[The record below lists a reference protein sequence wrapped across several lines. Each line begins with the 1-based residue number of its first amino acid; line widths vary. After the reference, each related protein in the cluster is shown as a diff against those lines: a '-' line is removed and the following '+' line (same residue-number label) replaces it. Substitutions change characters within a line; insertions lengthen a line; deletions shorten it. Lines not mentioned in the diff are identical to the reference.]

1 MTAEETLN
9 LVAKQ
14 WCTLEDIMKLG
25 HLGRNSALKAKK
37 KIKDKLEKQGYLIP
51 KSVVPTKE
59 VVAFF
64 DIDIPYLES
73 RVSSKKL
80 IKNMLERRYNMKQIN
95 EINKSIKKDIIVENL
110 MISNGVYLLVSH
122 PKVGK
127 SMFAQQLAFSLTTG
141 EDFLGF
147 KVNPSHVLY
156 ITTEGDINQLN
167 DRFKLMNL
175 KPNVNKLHIID
186 IDDIPDFYIRDIE
199 RDIYELTFDK
209 EPLFIIMDMFKDI
222 KFDTSYDI
230 NNYQE
235 INDVVFRKLKELC
248 RKYNSTLLVTHHLN
262 KRDETMG
269 SVGLNADVSGIIKLK
284 ESKNN
289 YNKLTLDYKGRD
301 LGRLELN
308 LKRND
313 NQTFSVIDEN
323 TNDETDYNLLLFIK
337 YAVAKKDF
345 DYTISDILSKTNI
358 LLTPTQLGGL
368 IQRNLQLLEKE
379 GLHITSKRTA
389 NERLWHCSYEEP
401 SENNE

>member
-1 MTAEETLN
+1 
-9 LVAKQ
+9 
-14 WCTLEDIMKLG
+14 
-25 HLGRNSALKAKK
+25 
-37 KIKDKLEKQGYLIP
+37 
-51 KSVVPTKE
+51 
-59 VVAFF
+59 
-64 DIDIPYLES
+64 
-73 RVSSKKL
+73 
-80 IKNMLERRYNMKQIN
+80 MKQIN
-95 EINKSIKKDIIVENL
+95 ETNKSIKKDIIVENL

-156 ITTEGDINQLN
+156 ITTEGDINQLH
-167 DRFKLMNL
+167 DRFKLMKL

-199 RDIYELTFDK
+199 RDIHELTFNK

-222 KFDTSYDI
+222 KFDTSYDL

-269 SVGLNADVSGIIKLK
+269 SVGLNADVSGIMKLK

-308 LKRND
+308 LKRNE

-337 YAVAKKDF
+337 YAVARKDF

>member
-1 MTAEETLN
+1 
-9 LVAKQ
+9 
-14 WCTLEDIMKLG
+14 
-25 HLGRNSALKAKK
+25 
-37 KIKDKLEKQGYLIP
+37 
-51 KSVVPTKE
+51 
-59 VVAFF
+59 
-64 DIDIPYLES
+64 
-73 RVSSKKL
+73 
-80 IKNMLERRYNMKQIN
+80 MKQIN
-95 EINKSIKKDIIVENL
+95 ETNKSIKKDIIVENL

-127 SMFAQQLAFSLTTG
+127 SMFVQQLAFSLTTG

-156 ITTEGDINQLN
+156 ITTEGDINQLQ

-175 KPNVNKLHIID
+175 KPNVDKLHIID

-199 RDIYELTFDK
+199 RDIHELTFDK

-222 KFDTSYDI
+222 KFDTSYDL

-269 SVGLNADVSGIIKLK
+269 SVGLNADVSGIMKLK

-308 LKRND
+308 LKRNE

-337 YAVAKKDF
+337 YAVARKDF

>member
-1 MTAEETLN
+1 
-9 LVAKQ
+9 
-14 WCTLEDIMKLG
+14 
-25 HLGRNSALKAKK
+25 
-37 KIKDKLEKQGYLIP
+37 
-51 KSVVPTKE
+51 
-59 VVAFF
+59 
-64 DIDIPYLES
+64 
-73 RVSSKKL
+73 
-80 IKNMLERRYNMKQIN
+80 MKQIN

-156 ITTEGDINQLN
+156 ITTEGDINQLQ

-199 RDIYELTFDK
+199 RDIHELTFDK

-262 KRDETMG
+262 KRDDTMG

-308 LKRND
+308 LKRNE

-337 YAVAKKDF
+337 YAVARKDF
-345 DYTISDILSKTNI
+345 DYTISDLLSKTNI

>member
-1 MTAEETLN
+1 
-9 LVAKQ
+9 
-14 WCTLEDIMKLG
+14 
-25 HLGRNSALKAKK
+25 
-37 KIKDKLEKQGYLIP
+37 
-51 KSVVPTKE
+51 
-59 VVAFF
+59 
-64 DIDIPYLES
+64 
-73 RVSSKKL
+73 
-80 IKNMLERRYNMKQIN
+80 MKQIN
-95 EINKSIKKDIIVENL
+95 ELNKSIKKDIIVENL

-156 ITTEGDINQLN
+156 ITTEGDINQLQ

-199 RDIYELTFDK
+199 RDIHELTFDK
-209 EPLFIIMDMFKDI
+209 EPLFIIIDMFKDI

-262 KRDETMG
+262 KRNETMG
-269 SVGLNADVSGIIKLK
+269 SVGLNADVSGIMKLK

-308 LKRND
+308 LTRND
-313 NQTFSVIDEN
+313 NQTFCVIDEN
-323 TNDETDYNLLLFIK
+323 TDDETDYNLLLFIK
-337 YAVAKKDF
+337 YAVARKDF

>member
-1 MTAEETLN
+1 
-9 LVAKQ
+9 
-14 WCTLEDIMKLG
+14 
-25 HLGRNSALKAKK
+25 
-37 KIKDKLEKQGYLIP
+37 
-51 KSVVPTKE
+51 
-59 VVAFF
+59 
-64 DIDIPYLES
+64 
-73 RVSSKKL
+73 
-80 IKNMLERRYNMKQIN
+80 MKQIN

-127 SMFAQQLAFSLTTG
+127 SMFAQLLAFSLTTG

-222 KFDTSYDI
+222 KFDTSYDL

-308 LKRND
+308 LKRNE
-313 NQTFSVIDEN
+313 NQTFNVIDEN

-337 YAVAKKDF
+337 YAVVRKDF

>member
-1 MTAEETLN
+1 
-9 LVAKQ
+9 
-14 WCTLEDIMKLG
+14 
-25 HLGRNSALKAKK
+25 
-37 KIKDKLEKQGYLIP
+37 
-51 KSVVPTKE
+51 
-59 VVAFF
+59 
-64 DIDIPYLES
+64 
-73 RVSSKKL
+73 
-80 IKNMLERRYNMKQIN
+80 MKQIN
-95 EINKSIKKDIIVENL
+95 EINKSIKKDIIVESL

-222 KFDTSYDI
+222 KFDTSYDL

-308 LKRND
+308 LKRNE
-313 NQTFSVIDEN
+313 NQTFNVIDEN
-323 TNDETDYNLLLFIK
+323 TNDKTDYNLLLFIK
-337 YAVAKKDF
+337 YAVVRKDF

>member
-1 MTAEETLN
+1 
-9 LVAKQ
+9 
-14 WCTLEDIMKLG
+14 
-25 HLGRNSALKAKK
+25 
-37 KIKDKLEKQGYLIP
+37 
-51 KSVVPTKE
+51 
-59 VVAFF
+59 
-64 DIDIPYLES
+64 
-73 RVSSKKL
+73 
-80 IKNMLERRYNMKQIN
+80 MKQIN
-95 EINKSIKKDIIVENL
+95 EVNKSIKKDIIVENL

-156 ITTEGDINQLN
+156 ITTEGDINQLQ

-199 RDIYELTFDK
+199 RDIHELTFNK

-222 KFDTSYDI
+222 KFDTSYDL

-269 SVGLNADVSGIIKLK
+269 SVGLNADVSGIMKLK

-308 LKRND
+308 LKRNE

-337 YAVAKKDF
+337 YAVARKDF

>member
-1 MTAEETLN
+1 
-9 LVAKQ
+9 
-14 WCTLEDIMKLG
+14 
-25 HLGRNSALKAKK
+25 
-37 KIKDKLEKQGYLIP
+37 
-51 KSVVPTKE
+51 
-59 VVAFF
+59 
-64 DIDIPYLES
+64 
-73 RVSSKKL
+73 
-80 IKNMLERRYNMKQIN
+80 MKQIN
-95 EINKSIKKDIIVENL
+95 EVNKSIKKDIIVENL

-127 SMFAQQLAFSLTTG
+127 SMFVQQLAFSLTTG

-167 DRFKLMNL
+167 DRFKLMKL

-199 RDIYELTFDK
+199 RDIHELTFNK

-222 KFDTSYDI
+222 KFDTSYDL

-269 SVGLNADVSGIIKLK
+269 SVGLNADVSGIMKLK

-308 LKRND
+308 LKRNE

-337 YAVAKKDF
+337 YAVARKDF

>member
-1 MTAEETLN
+1 
-9 LVAKQ
+9 
-14 WCTLEDIMKLG
+14 MKRL
-25 HLGRNSALKAKK
+25 
-37 KIKDKLEKQGYLIP
+37 
-51 KSVVPTKE
+51 
-59 VVAFF
+59 
-64 DIDIPYLES
+64 
-73 RVSSKKL
+73 
-80 IKNMLERRYNMKQIN
+80 N
-95 EINKSIKKDIIVENL
+95 EINKTIKKDIIVENL

-156 ITTEGDINQLN
+156 ITTESDINQLN
-167 DRFKLMNL
+167 NRFKLMNL
-175 KPNVNKLHIID
+175 NINVDKFHVID
-186 IDDIPDFYIRDIE
+186 SDDISDFYIRDIE
-199 RDIYELTFDK
+199 RDIHELTFNK
-209 EPLFIIMDMFKDI
+209 EPLFVIMDMFKDI
-222 KFDTSYDI
+222 KFDTSYDL

-235 INDVVFRKLKELC
+235 VNDVVFRKLKDLC
-248 RKYNSTLLVTHHLN
+248 KKYNITLLVTHHLN

-289 YNKLTLDYKGRD
+289 YNKLTLFYKGRD

-313 NQTFSVIDEN
+313 NQTFSIIDEN
-323 TNDETDYNLLLFIK
+323 TDDEIDYNLLLFIK

-358 LLTPTQLGGL
+358 LLTPTQLGSL
-368 IQRNLQLLEKE
+368 IQRNISVLERE
-379 GLHITSKRTA
+379 GLHITNKRNA
-389 NERLWHCSYEEP
+389 SVRLWHCSYEEP
-401 SENNE
+401 SEDNE

>member
-1 MTAEETLN
+1 
-9 LVAKQ
+9 
-14 WCTLEDIMKLG
+14 
-25 HLGRNSALKAKK
+25 
-37 KIKDKLEKQGYLIP
+37 
-51 KSVVPTKE
+51 
-59 VVAFF
+59 
-64 DIDIPYLES
+64 
-73 RVSSKKL
+73 
-80 IKNMLERRYNMKQIN
+80 MKQIN
-95 EINKSIKKDIIVENL
+95 EVNKSIKKDIIVENL

-127 SMFAQQLAFSLTTG
+127 SMFVQQLAFSLTTG

-156 ITTEGDINQLN
+156 ITTEGDINQLQ

-199 RDIYELTFDK
+199 RDIHELTFNK

-222 KFDTSYDI
+222 KFDTSYDL

-269 SVGLNADVSGIIKLK
+269 SVGLNADVSGIMKLK

-308 LKRND
+308 LKRNE

-337 YAVAKKDF
+337 YAVARKDF

>member
-1 MTAEETLN
+1 
-9 LVAKQ
+9 
-14 WCTLEDIMKLG
+14 
-25 HLGRNSALKAKK
+25 
-37 KIKDKLEKQGYLIP
+37 
-51 KSVVPTKE
+51 
-59 VVAFF
+59 
-64 DIDIPYLES
+64 
-73 RVSSKKL
+73 
-80 IKNMLERRYNMKQIN
+80 MKQIN
-95 EINKSIKKDIIVENL
+95 ETNKSIKKDIIVENL

-127 SMFAQQLAFSLTTG
+127 SMFVQQLAFSLTTG

-156 ITTEGDINQLN
+156 ITTEGDINQLQ

-199 RDIYELTFDK
+199 RDIHELTFNK

-222 KFDTSYDI
+222 KFDTSYDL

-269 SVGLNADVSGIIKLK
+269 SVGLNADVSGIMKLK

-313 NQTFSVIDEN
+313 NQTFSIVDEN
-323 TNDETDYNLLLFIK
+323 NSDETDYNLLLFIK
-337 YAVAKKDF
+337 YAVSKKDF

-368 IQRNLQLLEKE
+368 IQRNLKVLEHE
-379 GLHITSKRTA
+379 GLHITNKR
-389 NERLWHCSYEEP
+389 NGNQRLWHCTYEEP

>member
-1 MTAEETLN
+1 
-9 LVAKQ
+9 
-14 WCTLEDIMKLG
+14 
-25 HLGRNSALKAKK
+25 
-37 KIKDKLEKQGYLIP
+37 
-51 KSVVPTKE
+51 
-59 VVAFF
+59 
-64 DIDIPYLES
+64 
-73 RVSSKKL
+73 
-80 IKNMLERRYNMKQIN
+80 MKQIN

-222 KFDTSYDI
+222 KFDTSYDL

-284 ESKNN
+284 ESRND

-308 LKRND
+308 LKRNE
-313 NQTFSVIDEN
+313 NQTFNVIDEN

-337 YAVAKKDF
+337 YAVVRKDF

>member
-1 MTAEETLN
+1 
-9 LVAKQ
+9 
-14 WCTLEDIMKLG
+14 
-25 HLGRNSALKAKK
+25 
-37 KIKDKLEKQGYLIP
+37 
-51 KSVVPTKE
+51 
-59 VVAFF
+59 
-64 DIDIPYLES
+64 
-73 RVSSKKL
+73 
-80 IKNMLERRYNMKQIN
+80 MKQIN

-222 KFDTSYDI
+222 KFDTSYDL

-269 SVGLNADVSGIIKLK
+269 SVGLNADVSGIMKLK

-289 YNKLTLDYKGRD
+289 YNKLTLYYKGRD

-308 LKRND
+308 LKRNE

>member
-1 MTAEETLN
+1 
-9 LVAKQ
+9 
-14 WCTLEDIMKLG
+14 
-25 HLGRNSALKAKK
+25 
-37 KIKDKLEKQGYLIP
+37 
-51 KSVVPTKE
+51 
-59 VVAFF
+59 
-64 DIDIPYLES
+64 
-73 RVSSKKL
+73 
-80 IKNMLERRYNMKQIN
+80 MKQIN

-222 KFDTSYDI
+222 KFDTSYDL

-313 NQTFSVIDEN
+313 NQTSNVIDEN

-337 YAVAKKDF
+337 YAVARKDF

>member
-1 MTAEETLN
+1 
-9 LVAKQ
+9 
-14 WCTLEDIMKLG
+14 
-25 HLGRNSALKAKK
+25 
-37 KIKDKLEKQGYLIP
+37 
-51 KSVVPTKE
+51 
-59 VVAFF
+59 
-64 DIDIPYLES
+64 
-73 RVSSKKL
+73 
-80 IKNMLERRYNMKQIN
+80 MKQIN

-222 KFDTSYDI
+222 KFDTSYDL

-269 SVGLNADVSGIIKLK
+269 SVGLNADVSGIMKLK
-284 ESKNN
+284 ECKSN
-289 YNKLTLDYKGRD
+289 YNKLTLDYKATD
-301 LGRLELN
+301 LGRLEIN
-308 LKRND
+308 IKRNE
-313 NQTFSVIDEN
+313 NETFSIIDEN

-345 DYTISDILSKTNI
+345 DYTISYILCKTNI

>member
-1 MTAEETLN
+1 
-9 LVAKQ
+9 
-14 WCTLEDIMKLG
+14 
-25 HLGRNSALKAKK
+25 
-37 KIKDKLEKQGYLIP
+37 
-51 KSVVPTKE
+51 
-59 VVAFF
+59 
-64 DIDIPYLES
+64 
-73 RVSSKKL
+73 
-80 IKNMLERRYNMKQIN
+80 MKQIN
-95 EINKSIKKDIIVENL
+95 ELNKSIKKDIIVENL

-156 ITTEGDINQLN
+156 ITTEGDINQLQ

-199 RDIYELTFDK
+199 RDIHELTFDK
-209 EPLFIIMDMFKDI
+209 EPLFIIIDMFKDI

-262 KRDETMG
+262 KRNETMG
-269 SVGLNADVSGIIKLK
+269 SVGLNADVSGIMKLK

-313 NQTFSVIDEN
+313 NQTFCVIDEN
-323 TNDETDYNLLLFIK
+323 TDDETDYNLLLFIK
-337 YAVAKKDF
+337 YAVARKDF

>member
-1 MTAEETLN
+1 
-9 LVAKQ
+9 
-14 WCTLEDIMKLG
+14 
-25 HLGRNSALKAKK
+25 
-37 KIKDKLEKQGYLIP
+37 
-51 KSVVPTKE
+51 
-59 VVAFF
+59 
-64 DIDIPYLES
+64 
-73 RVSSKKL
+73 
-80 IKNMLERRYNMKQIN
+80 MKQIN
-95 EINKSIKKDIIVENL
+95 VNKSIKKDIIVENL

-156 ITTEGDINQLN
+156 ITTESDINQLN

-199 RDIYELTFDK
+199 RDIYELTFNK

-222 KFDTSYDI
+222 KFDTSYDL

-269 SVGLNADVSGIIKLK
+269 SVGLNADVSGIMKLK

-308 LKRND
+308 LKRNE

-379 GLHITSKRTA
+379 GLHITNKRTA

>member
-1 MTAEETLN
+1 
-9 LVAKQ
+9 
-14 WCTLEDIMKLG
+14 
-25 HLGRNSALKAKK
+25 
-37 KIKDKLEKQGYLIP
+37 
-51 KSVVPTKE
+51 
-59 VVAFF
+59 
-64 DIDIPYLES
+64 
-73 RVSSKKL
+73 
-80 IKNMLERRYNMKQIN
+80 MKQIN
-95 EINKSIKKDIIVENL
+95 ELNKSKKKDIIVENL

-156 ITTEGDINQLN
+156 ITTEGDINQLQ
-167 DRFKLMNL
+167 DQFKLMNL
-175 KPNVNKLHIID
+175 KPNLDKLHIID

-199 RDIYELTFDK
+199 RDIHELTFDK

-262 KRDETMG
+262 KRNETMG
-269 SVGLNADVSGIIKLK
+269 SVGLNADVSGIMKLK

-308 LKRND
+308 LKRNE

-323 TNDETDYNLLLFIK
+323 TDDETDYNLLLFIK

-368 IQRNLQLLEKE
+368 IQRNLQLLKKE

>member
-1 MTAEETLN
+1 
-9 LVAKQ
+9 
-14 WCTLEDIMKLG
+14 
-25 HLGRNSALKAKK
+25 
-37 KIKDKLEKQGYLIP
+37 
-51 KSVVPTKE
+51 
-59 VVAFF
+59 
-64 DIDIPYLES
+64 
-73 RVSSKKL
+73 
-80 IKNMLERRYNMKQIN
+80 MKQIN
-95 EINKSIKKDIIVENL
+95 ETNKSIKKDIIVENL

-127 SMFAQQLAFSLTTG
+127 SMFVQQLAFSLTTG

-167 DRFKLMNL
+167 DRFKLMKL

-222 KFDTSYDI
+222 KFDTSYDL

-269 SVGLNADVSGIIKLK
+269 SVGLNADVSGIMKLK

-308 LKRND
+308 LKRNE

-337 YAVAKKDF
+337 YAVARKDF

>member
-1 MTAEETLN
+1 
-9 LVAKQ
+9 
-14 WCTLEDIMKLG
+14 
-25 HLGRNSALKAKK
+25 
-37 KIKDKLEKQGYLIP
+37 
-51 KSVVPTKE
+51 
-59 VVAFF
+59 
-64 DIDIPYLES
+64 
-73 RVSSKKL
+73 
-80 IKNMLERRYNMKQIN
+80 MKQIT
-95 EINKSIKKDIIVENL
+95 ELNKSIKKDIIVENL

-156 ITTEGDINQLN
+156 ITTEGDINQLQ

-175 KPNVNKLHIID
+175 KPNLDKLHIID

-199 RDIYELTFDK
+199 RDIHELTFDK

-262 KRDETMG
+262 KRNETMG
-269 SVGLNADVSGIIKLK
+269 SVGLNADVSGIMKLK

-308 LKRND
+308 LKRNE

-323 TNDETDYNLLLFIK
+323 TDDETDYNLLLFIK

>member
-1 MTAEETLN
+1 
-9 LVAKQ
+9 
-14 WCTLEDIMKLG
+14 
-25 HLGRNSALKAKK
+25 
-37 KIKDKLEKQGYLIP
+37 
-51 KSVVPTKE
+51 
-59 VVAFF
+59 
-64 DIDIPYLES
+64 
-73 RVSSKKL
+73 
-80 IKNMLERRYNMKQIN
+80 MKQIN

-175 KPNVNKLHIID
+175 KPKVNKLHIID

-209 EPLFIIMDMFKDI
+209 EPLFIIMDIFKDT
-222 KFDTSYDI
+222 KFDTSYDL

-301 LGRLELN
+301 LGRLQLN

-358 LLTPTQLGGL
+358 LLTPTQLGCL
-368 IQRNLQLLEKE
+368 IQRNLSLLEKE

>member
-1 MTAEETLN
+1 
-9 LVAKQ
+9 
-14 WCTLEDIMKLG
+14 
-25 HLGRNSALKAKK
+25 
-37 KIKDKLEKQGYLIP
+37 
-51 KSVVPTKE
+51 
-59 VVAFF
+59 
-64 DIDIPYLES
+64 
-73 RVSSKKL
+73 
-80 IKNMLERRYNMKQIN
+80 MKQIN

-127 SMFAQQLAFSLTTG
+127 SMFVQQLAFSLTTG

-156 ITTEGDINQLN
+156 ITTEGDINQLQ

-199 RDIYELTFDK
+199 RDIHELTFNK

-222 KFDTSYDI
+222 KFDTSYDL

-269 SVGLNADVSGIIKLK
+269 SVGLNADVSGIMKLK

-308 LKRND
+308 LKRNE

-337 YAVAKKDF
+337 YAVARKDF

>member
-1 MTAEETLN
+1 
-9 LVAKQ
+9 
-14 WCTLEDIMKLG
+14 
-25 HLGRNSALKAKK
+25 
-37 KIKDKLEKQGYLIP
+37 
-51 KSVVPTKE
+51 
-59 VVAFF
+59 
-64 DIDIPYLES
+64 
-73 RVSSKKL
+73 
-80 IKNMLERRYNMKQIN
+80 MKQIN

-127 SMFAQQLAFSLTTG
+127 SIFAQQLAFSLTTG

-222 KFDTSYDI
+222 KFDTSYDL

-235 INDVVFRKLKELC
+235 INDVVFRKLKEIC
-248 RKYNSTLLVTHHLN
+248 RKYNATLLVTHHLN

-269 SVGLNADVSGIIKLK
+269 SVGLNADVSGIMKLK

-289 YNKLTLDYKGRD
+289 YNKLTLNYKGRD

-368 IQRNLQLLEKE
+368 IQRNLKLLEHE

-389 NERLWHCSYEEP
+389 TERLWHCSYKEP

>member
-1 MTAEETLN
+1 
-9 LVAKQ
+9 
-14 WCTLEDIMKLG
+14 
-25 HLGRNSALKAKK
+25 
-37 KIKDKLEKQGYLIP
+37 
-51 KSVVPTKE
+51 
-59 VVAFF
+59 
-64 DIDIPYLES
+64 
-73 RVSSKKL
+73 
-80 IKNMLERRYNMKQIN
+80 MKQIN

-199 RDIYELTFDK
+199 RDIHELTFDK

-262 KRDETMG
+262 KRNETMG
-269 SVGLNADVSGIIKLK
+269 SVGLNADVSGIMKLK

-313 NQTFSVIDEN
+313 NQTFSIIDEN
-323 TNDETDYNLLLFIK
+323 TDDETDYNLLLFIK
-337 YAVAKKDF
+337 YAVVKKDF